1 MQPLLILF
9 VFPVLVGIAAG
20 SLMCKARDVSNA
32 LLVAALASI
41 VVTCIAVQMLEIH
54 ALWHWIAALL
64 VCLLPVSISVAVAL
78 FWYGH
83 LSAPRHHGRG
93 HRHLDA

>member
-1 MQPLLILF
+1 MQPILILF

-20 SLMCKARDVSNA
+20 SVMRDARNA
-32 LLVAALASI
+32 LLVAASGSI

-83 LSAPRHHGRG
+83 LSAPRRHAHRHT

>member
-9 VFPVLVGIAAG
+9 VFPALVGIAAA
-20 SLMCKARDVSNA
+20 SVMRDARNA
-32 LLVAALASI
+32 LLVAALGSI
-41 VVTCIAVQMLEIH
+41 VVTCIGVQMLEIH

-83 LSAPRHHGRG
+83 LSAPRRHA
-93 HRHLDA
+93 HRRLDA